1 MATKPI
7 ATKMTTADCFS
18 SPEISGLRLGLVK
31 RPEHGSTHHSA
42 RSLYLVLDEDVRFTG
57 LVADSSVL
65 PGNASGNTSAI
76 GHRMDKDSNGSSRPT
91 APPRLPSSPIPTALP
106 LSADEESSTSLADT
120 VTVVFVGLLALY
132 LVGELILA
140 KLRGGTGNKDA
151 HRAGSRVAE
160 GDGNE
165 EKPHRQQVAVSKKAI
180 RTAGEGQKGSALRRS
195 AAS

>member
-1 MATKPI
+1 M
-7 ATKMTTADCFS
+7 
-18 SPEISGLRLGLVK
+18 
-31 RPEHGSTHHSA
+31 
-42 RSLYLVLDEDVRFTG
+42 
-57 LVADSSVL
+57 
-65 PGNASGNTSAI
+65 
-76 GHRMDKDSNGSSRPT
+76 
-91 APPRLPSSPIPTALP
+91 
-106 LSADEESSTSLADT
+106 ADT

-180 RTAGEGQKGSALRRS
+180 RTAGKGKKDRRYAAVPLAEAEQHNSQAVGGLTERQPGSCLALPVPDERWLDAPEANS
-195 AAS
+195 EAGASFAAVI